1 MYIFLVFSQQMC
13 TDTKTWCSTYTLP
26 KLWQKMQHLY
36 ITKTVTENA
45 TLIHYQNLDR
55 KCSTYTLPKPWQ
67 KMQHL
72 YITKTLTENATLIHY
87 QNLDRKC
94 STYTLP
100 KPWQKMQH
108 LYITKTVTENAAL
121 IHYQN
126 LDRQCPHPLNPVESL
141 LPFYFQTLLIYYGL
155 PS

>member
-72 YITKTLTENATLIHY
+72 YITKTVTENATLIHY
-87 QNLDRKC
+87 QNRDRKC
-94 STYTLP
+94 NTYTLP
-100 KPWQKMQH
+100 KPWQTMPTP
-108 LYITKTVTENAAL
+108 TKSCWEPATILFPNSP
-121 IHYQN
+121 Y
-126 LDRQCPHPLNPVESL
+126 L
-141 LPFYFQTLLIYYGL
+141 LWTSFLIYL
-155 PS
+155 NVTILFVFFFHVVFC